1 MQELDSPGTVLISTL
16 FDILALDILALDIL
30 EVDILGMN
38 QNLQPMWSRWLSPGD
53 PTMGP

>member
-16 FDILALDILALDIL
+16 FDILALDIL